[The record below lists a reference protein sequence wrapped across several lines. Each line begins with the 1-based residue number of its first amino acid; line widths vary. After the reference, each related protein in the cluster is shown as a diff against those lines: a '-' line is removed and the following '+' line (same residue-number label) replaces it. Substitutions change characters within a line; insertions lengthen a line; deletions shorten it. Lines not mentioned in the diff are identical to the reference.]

1 MEQTQALLGGRK
13 HNIELGMVSLPHCLF
28 SFFFSLFFL
37 FSSSV
42 VVVVVVVDSQQP
54 EQGCVREG
62 GSGGLQGLR
71 THTWSPSAPPQVH
84 LSPASITSLQA
95 SHHHLHRGV
104 KFCKLKKGGRKG

>member
-42 VVVVVVVDSQQP
+42 VVVVDSQQP

-62 GSGGLQGLR
+62 GLGASRGCEPTPGPHQHLR
-71 THTWSPSAPPQVH
+71 RCISHLLPSPPFRH
-84 LSPASITSLQA
+84 LIIICT
-95 SHHHLHRGV
+95 RV
-104 KFCKLKKGGRKG
+104 